1 MGDVAR
7 RFQEDGEPV
16 KITLSREVHSTT
28 DKRRVL
34 ILALGSVPLGA
45 RLETHS
51 ENERFE
57 WGEVKRGR

>member
-1 MGDVAR
+1 MGDVVR

-28 DKRRVL
+28 DERRVL

-45 RLETHS
+45 QLETHS